1 MHKEL
6 QKPINESDKLLVE
19 PTVKKIFDKTF
30 WEKLKRTWVANLAY
44 IIKIAI
50 MLNKTTFNGSI
61 KVERIRKKNEL
72 NF

>member
-30 WEKLKRTWVANLAY
+30 
-44 IIKIAI
+44 
-50 MLNKTTFNGSI
+50 
-61 KVERIRKKNEL
+61 
-72 NF
+72 